1 MPAVPLPS
9 NGPASHAPKAS
20 ADITLV
26 LGAFPRLR
34 PLGAGPRASPD
45 PAGRVPLTLPS
56 YPAGLAFLRHTLIS
70 ARLPRVPGEPPR
82 LGSEG
87 SRGEGGRRLPG
98 RPWRQQAAEPVAA
111 AVQARRWGCGPRSEA
126 RTLERGRRPRQLDP
140 RGARA
145 GLPGQGVEGRV
156 GVTAARGAWHSSLR
170 WGAPWRPRL
179 GLAAEAIT
187 GSVWGVLGRPSLWA
201 PEGDTE

>member
-20 ADITLV
+20 ADVTLV

-34 PLGAGPRASPD
+34 PLEAGPRASSD
-45 PAGRVPLTLPS
+45 SAGRVPLTLPS

-126 RTLERGRRPRQLDP
+126 RTLERGGRPRQLDP